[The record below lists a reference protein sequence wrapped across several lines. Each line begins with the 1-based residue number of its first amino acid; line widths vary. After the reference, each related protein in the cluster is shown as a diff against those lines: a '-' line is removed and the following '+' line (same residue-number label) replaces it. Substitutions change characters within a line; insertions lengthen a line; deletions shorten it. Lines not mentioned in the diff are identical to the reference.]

1 MLRATLKKFLPIF
14 GLALVLPFMLTLI
27 SKPDTLT
34 FLTRAEN
41 ELKLNVWL
49 TPSRIIASIT
59 QPVEVDLMASFE
71 SEVTPLNY
79 LKVDLP
85 VVGGGIFRPDFFV
98 YEKPFRGT
106 VKIGTLNLSPL
117 AAGNYEITIPVEN
130 VVLTVG
136 GKVDVKTGSL
146 NLVVK

>member
-49 TPSRIIASIT
+49 TPSRIIASTT
-59 QPVEVDLMASFE
+59 QAVEGDLMASFE

-85 VVGGGIFRPDFFV
+85 VVGGVIFRPDFFV

>member
-49 TPSRIIASIT
+49 TPSRIIASTT

-85 VVGGGIFRPDFFV
+85 VVGGVIFRPDFFV

>member
-49 TPSRIIASIT
+49 TPSRIIASTT

-85 VVGGGIFRPDFFV
+85 VVGGVIFRPDFFC

>member
-49 TPSRIIASIT
+49 TPSRIIASTT

-85 VVGGGIFRPDFFV
+85 VVWGVIFRPDFFV